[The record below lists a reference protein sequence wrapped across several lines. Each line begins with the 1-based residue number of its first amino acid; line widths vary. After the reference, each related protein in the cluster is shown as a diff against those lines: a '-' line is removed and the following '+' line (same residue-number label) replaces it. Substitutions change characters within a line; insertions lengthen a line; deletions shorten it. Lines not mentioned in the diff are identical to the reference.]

1 MVAVH
6 CRSEQICT
14 VLPVGLTGSA
24 LVVSQV
30 EEPFFRNGL
39 STEAIFDHVQPEFVV
54 LPRWMNLLIPSTSLP
69 CDSPKHVSA
78 WNEVSSLQSFP
89 DEGRPLEVIEGFSG
103 CPDYSHSGI
112 GNSNSPVLGNDLLGR
127 FYEVGRQLI
136 VGIQT
141 DDKLP
146 RRVS

>member
-54 LPRWMNLLIPSTSLP
+54 LPRWMNLLIPSTSFP
-69 CDSPKHVSA
+69 CDPPKHIRA
-78 WNEVSSLQSFP
+78 RNEVSSLQSLL
-89 DEGRPLEVIEGFSG
+89 DEGRPLEIIEDFSR
-103 CPDYSHSGI
+103 CPDHSHPRI
-112 GNSNSPVLGNDLLGR
+112 GNSNSPILGDDFLGR
-127 FYEVGRQLI
+127 FYEVG
-136 VGIQT
+136 
-141 DDKLP
+141 
-146 RRVS
+146 